1 MLRVAS
7 SAEQTKTLSS
17 WPRQRPGPRKNRVLG
32 PHGVVVP
39 ASIGAVELGGDTKA
53 ILLAAATMFLWAL
66 ALGVWKYRQM
76 IAAPDGLAH
85 PYVDTAHRAA
95 LLYSFALL
103 LVAAFVELSGWGT
116 PVNLLAAGALAL
128 YFFAA
133 VAGYMVHGWRRDT
146 DNQFR
151 DPVGGLHAFML
162 ALIVA
167 EIGGWLVL
175 VAGFLDA
182 QLL

>member
-1 MLRVAS
+1 M
-7 SAEQTKTLSS
+7 
-17 WPRQRPGPRKNRVLG
+17 
-32 PHGVVVP
+32 
-39 ASIGAVELGGDTKA
+39 ELGADTKA
-53 ILLAAATMFLWAL
+53 ILLLAAAMFLWAL
-66 ALGVWKYRQM
+66 LLGVLKYRQ
-76 IAAPDGLAH
+76 IVESEESAAH
-85 PYVDTAHRAA
+85 PYVDIAHRAA

-103 LVAAFVELSGWGT
+103 LVATFVELSGWGT
-116 PVNLLAAGALAL
+116 LVNLLAAGALAF

-146 DNQFR
+146 DNQFH

-175 VAGFLDA
+175 VAGFIDR